1 VSPHK
6 ILSKY
11 KVYYHKLSVSDIWN
25 LVVLVL
31 CSCKIKLWRK
41 IVQYLFKSYFATS
54 LKEEESDNE
63 ENFIDLNA
71 LKAQT
76 YRSVSG
82 YPSVLS

>member
-1 VSPHK
+1 M
-6 ILSKY
+6 
-11 KVYYHKLSVSDIWN
+11 
-25 LVVLVL
+25 
-31 CSCKIKLWRK
+31 
-41 IVQYLFKSYFATS
+41 QYLFKSYFATS